1 MAGLFDE
8 ARRVVGRAPP
18 GTVEARQPD
27 APPPYDA
34 SAPFTAFAR
43 DVFAVELTPGQR
55 VLCAVAFDGVEPGD
69 LQGADRELARAI
81 FGDVDTIPPGAR
93 AVLCAVCGARGGK
106 TYLLGALRLLH
117 LALTVSLE
125 SMAPGEAAA
134 GVIVAPDIRLARQG
148 LRYVSGALQ
157 AAGPSIATIEAE
169 TVDSITLRR
178 HDGNVVDIVCLPA
191 TRGGSALRGRT
202 LVGAVLDEAA
212 FFRDADFVVN
222 DEELFKAIAPRVV
235 PDGQV
240 VIASTPWA
248 DAGLLY
254 DTFTRNHSHP
264 VDAIAA
270 HAPTLLLRDD
280 DHTRQ
285 LVERE
290 RTRDPENCA
299 REFDADFIS
308 GGGAEFFGAADVALA
323 LTKGA
328 GPLEKV
334 RFDQTVVLGLDTAFR
349 KDPTAGAV
357 VTRDIHGLVTVLDM
371 IEIRPPK
378 DGRLVPSETI
388 KQLIARG
395 KALGAT
401 EVVCDGHY
409 VETVRE
415 YLDGLRLIEAPGGQ
429 QGKADTHI
437 ATRTILRE
445 GNAAI
450 PPEFNRLAVQLRQ
463 VIGKPQPGGG
473 LSITSPRRGGAHGD
487 IASGYVLACWRLSE
501 DAGPL
506 EAKGTEPSDWQ
517 REKQKFVPSGRA
529 NKVRGY

>member
-8 ARRVVGRAPP
+8 ARRVVGRGAPP
-18 GTVEARQPD
+18 AVVEAHPT
-27 APPPYDA
+27 APAPYDTA
-34 SAPFTAFAR
+34 APFTAFAR
-43 DVFAVELTPGQR
+43 DVFDVELTAGQR
-55 VLCAVAFDGVEPGD
+55 VLCLVAFDGLEPRD
-69 LQGADRELARAI
+69 LEGTDRDLARAI
-81 FGDVDTIPPGAR
+81 FGDVDTIPESAR

-134 GVIVAPDIRLARQG
+134 GVIVAPDIRLARQA
-148 LRYVSGALQ
+148 LRYIAGAAQ
-157 AAGPSIATIEAE
+157 ARPAIAGMVVADN
-169 TVDSITLRR
+169 VDSITLRR
-178 HDGNVVDIVCLPA
+178 HDGHVVELACLPA

-222 DEELFKAIAPRVV
+222 DDELFKAVAPRVV
-235 PDGQV
+235 PDGQAIV
-240 VIASTPWA
+240 ASTPWA
-248 DAGLLY
+248 DAGLVF
-254 DTFTRNHSHP
+254 DTFTRNHGHP

-290 RTRDPENCA
+290 RVRDPENAA
-299 REFDADFIS
+299 REFDAGFVS
-308 GGGAEFFGAADVALA
+308 GGGTEFFGAAEVALA
-323 LTKGA
+323 LKKGA
-328 GPLEKV
+328 EPLAGI
-334 RFDQTVVLGLDTAFR
+334 RLGQAVVLGLDTAFK
-349 KDPTAGAV
+349 KDPTAGTV
-357 VTRDIHGLVTVLDM
+357 VTRDVNGLQTLLDV

-388 KQLIARG
+388 KAIIARAKDL
-395 KALGAT
+395 KAT
-401 EVVCDGHY
+401 HVVCDGHY

-415 YLDGLRLIEAPGGQ
+415 YCDGLTLVEAPGGQ
-429 QGKADTHI
+429 QGKAETHI
-437 ATRTILRE
+437 ASRTELRE
-445 GNAAI
+445 ARVAI

-463 VIGKPQPGGG
+463 IIGKPQPGGG

-487 IASGYVLACWRLSE
+487 IASGWVLACWHLAT
-501 DAGPL
+501 DPKPL
-506 EAKGTEPSDWQ
+506 QVEEMTPTQWE
-517 REKQKFVPSGRA
+517 REKQAFVP
-529 NKVRGY
+529 RGPRVKGAGY